1 MRHRADAAGFT
12 LIEMLVAIV
21 LMLLLVLPLMR
32 SFSSG
37 LLVRTRSDVLTEATM
52 IAEEELETVAANRAV
67 IGESSSDRVEGR
79 YSVHTSTAPYALGI
93 LEDGLPLQP
102 YEIRVTVSWPEGAR
116 NRAVTLRALRLA
128 RPAQGNEPAP

>member
-1 MRHRADAAGFT
+1 MRHRANAAGFT

-32 SFSSG
+32 SFSTG
-37 LLVRTRSDVLTEATM
+37 LAVRTRSDVLTEATM
-52 IAEEELETVAANRAV
+52 IAEAEIETVAANRALN
-67 IGESSSDRVEGR
+67 GEPSSDRVEGR
-79 YSVHTSTAPYALGI
+79 YSIHSSTAPYTLGI
-93 LEDGLPLQP
+93 MDDGLPVQP

-116 NRAVTLRALRLA
+116 NRAVTLQALRLA